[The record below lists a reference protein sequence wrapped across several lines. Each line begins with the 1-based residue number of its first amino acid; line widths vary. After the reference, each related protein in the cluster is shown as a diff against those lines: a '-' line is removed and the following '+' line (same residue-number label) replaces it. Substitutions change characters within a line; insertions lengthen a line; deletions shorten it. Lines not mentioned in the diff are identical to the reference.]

1 VKKKIKIL
9 FFSASRAEYN
19 IQYPVLKIFN
29 KLKIFKTYLVVSGSH
44 TSLVLGNTK
53 EFINSD
59 KVNIACE
66 IKIKLKSNNN
76 IELVKYCIEL
86 KKKFLNIVL
95 KFKPDYIFLTSDR
108 FETLAIAELVHLLR
122 IPIIHLEGGDNTEGG
137 TLDDNIRHVIT
148 KLSHLHLTT
157 NKDSYRRV
165 NLLGETKKKIFQIG
179 FPPLLEVKK
188 NKLMNFSKI
197 QELFKCKAD
206 QFIFIITLHPV
217 PGETRL
223 INNFFIFL
231 DKLITN
237 EKFFFIITYPNFDP
251 GYLDI
256 ISKIKKIKNN
266 KNVFLSKNLGRYN
279 LYSLLRYI
287 GEKKSGCCLGNSSSF
302 IKETKIFK
310 SPVILIGNRQKGRLM
325 NDNIFKIN
333 NFSERSFGSV
343 LNRVKKYKPSNK
355 DYYYDNSEMKI
366 KKFCNF
372 LSKVS
377 LNKIFN
383 KKICY

>member
-1 VKKKIKIL
+1 MKKKIKIL

-19 IQYPVLKIFN
+19 IQYPVIKIFN
-29 KLKIFKTYLVVSGSH
+29 KQKIFKTYLVVSGSH

-59 KVNIACE
+59 KVNITSE

-86 KKKFLNIVL
+86 KKKFLDIVL
-95 KFKPDYIFLTSDR
+95 KFKPNYIFLTSDR

-165 NLLGETKKKIFQIG
+165 NLLGETKKRIFQIG
-179 FPPLLEVKK
+179 FPPLIEVKK
-188 NKLMNFSKI
+188 NKLIKFSKI
-197 QELFKCKAD
+197 QELFKFKTD
-206 QFIFIITLHPV
+206 QFIFITTLHPV

-223 INNFFIFL
+223 INNFFMFL

-251 GYLDI
+251 GYLNI

-287 GEKKSGCCLGNSSSF
+287 GEKKNGCCLGNSSSF

-310 SPVILIGNRQKGRLM
+310 SPVILVGNRQKGRLM

-333 NFSERSFGSV
+333 NFSERSFSSV

-372 LSKVS
+372 LSKVN